1 MDLFGGTL
9 PDEKKSGVK
18 VVKSKPVRV
27 AASRTHGLAI
37 TEVIT
42 PEPTLTKSAFVGRGV
57 PRDEY
62 HDIEEP
68 PPHPGYDEVVANY
81 QTAPRVVLDDFL
93 TIKGI
98 VKKRIF
104 FSPESG
110 YAVYAVD
117 FEGRKSGDVLQVTST
132 VVPTIK
138 EKIIARGKWITYKGK
153 TQFKA
158 ETIQLE
164 VDRTAKGIREWLKGS
179 SAKGIGKATREKLV
193 KLFGD
198 RLPEVIGSV
207 ELMVAGGM
215 KANKAE
221 EIAQTWNM
229 NSDQPLL
236 VSALA
241 GFGLKPKQIQRVIE
255 IYGASAKRMAET
267 NPWEFTE
274 IDGIGFP
281 TADAIASAA
290 KLDMTSNT
298 RLQAGLAWVLHDNL
312 SQNGHCGV
320 PPEFLIQTASRLLS
334 VSQKLVET
342 AMETFVDNTRIIY
355 DPDVD
360 LVYGKILLDA
370 EINIAKRLA
379 RLIRKGNQISQ
390 AEAGAAILFA
400 EKELDVKLD
409 REGGQF
415 EAALMAL
422 CNPVCIITGGPG
434 TGKSTTQGVIVRAL
448 AELGRQVMLGAPTGR
463 AAKRLSETSNQEAR
477 TLHRVLEYD
486 VVTMGFRRDAVYPLV
501 CDVLIVD
508 EFSMVDVRMA
518 SSTLSA
524 VKNGSSLIIV
534 GDFDQLPSV
543 GPGQVLRDMVESGVI
558 PLVRLTRVRRQVAGS
573 GIAIAAQR
581 IKEGLAPEEEEGVSG
596 FRVVEKSDDQVSEE
610 VLNYLRYI
618 LPEEGFD
625 PLRDVQVLASMRR
638 GEAGVESLN
647 QAIKATLNPAF
658 DDQYSVGML
667 GKVFSV
673 HDRVMQT
680 KNDYRR
686 GVNNGEVGTVVVV
699 GYDIPERKKS
709 PFLNVDFG
717 GSMIRYIPEDV
728 EHLSLAYA
736 VTVHKSQGCEFP
748 VVIIVA
754 PTEHSFMLNRNLLY
768 TGITRAKTE
777 CVLIGSKKTIARA
790 AEKEGAIFRHTG
802 LLYRL
807 LKEFE

>member
-1 MDLFGGTL
+1 MDLFGGNL
-9 PDEKKSGVK
+9 PNE
-18 VVKSKPVRV
+18 
-27 AASRTHGLAI
+27 
-37 TEVIT
+37 
-42 PEPTLTKSAFVGRGV
+42 TKSSGKTKPRLAGPEVTPVHEVTAIEVKPTFTGRGM
-57 PRDEY
+57 PRAEVFD
-62 HDIEEP
+62 DFEEP
-68 PPHPGYDEVVANY
+68 PPHPGEE
-81 QTAPRVVLDDFL
+81 PRNVRILPTDDYL
-93 TIKGI
+93 TLTGVIT
-98 VKKRIF
+98 KRIF
-104 FSPESG
+104 YSPESG

-117 FEGRKSGDVLQVTST
+117 FDGRKNGDVLQVTST
-132 VVPTIK
+132 VVPTVK
-138 EKIIARGKWITYKGK
+138 EKIIARGKWSTYKGK

-179 SAKGIGKATREKLV
+179 SAKGIGKSTRDKLV
-193 KLFGD
+193 RIFGD
-198 RLPEVIGSV
+198 RLPDVIGSV
-207 ELMVAGGM
+207 DLMVTGLVADGTSL
-215 KANKAE
+215 KKAE
-221 EIAQTWNM
+221 KIANEVAQAWNM

-255 IYGASAKRMAET
+255 IYGASAKRVAET
-267 NPWEFTE
+267 NPWEFTDIE
-274 IDGIGFP
+274 GIGFP
-281 TADAIASAA
+281 TADAIANAA
-290 KLDMTSNT
+290 KLDMTCDT

-320 PPEFLIQTASRLLS
+320 PPEFLVQNAARLLS
-334 VSQKLVET
+334 VSQKLIET
-342 AMETFVDNTRIIY
+342 AMESFVDDKRIIY
-355 DPDVD
+355 DPEVG
-360 LVYGKILLDA
+360 LVYGSILLEA
-370 EINIAKRLA
+370 EKNVARRIA
-379 RLIRKGNQISQ
+379 RLIRKGNQVSQ

-400 EKELDVKLD
+400 EKELGVKLD

-415 EAALMAL
+415 EAALAAL

-448 AELGRQVMLGAPTGR
+448 AEMGRQVELGAPTGR

-486 VVTMGFRRDAVYPLV
+486 VTTMGFRRDAIRPLG

-524 VKNGSSLIIV
+524 IKNGSSLIIV

-581 IKEGLAPEEEEGVSG
+581 IKDGLAPEEEEGVTG
-596 FRVVEKSDDQVSEE
+596 FRIVEKSDTLVAEE

-658 DDQYSVGML
+658 DDQYSVTML
-667 GKVFSV
+667 GKPFTV

-680 KNDYRR
+680 KNDYKR
-686 GVNNGEVGTVVVV
+686 GVNNGEVGTIVEV

-709 PFLNVDFG
+709 PFLTVDFG
-717 GSMIRYIPEDV
+717 GSVVRYIPEDV
-728 EHLSLAYA
+728 ENLSLAYA
-736 VTVHKSQGCEFP
+736 ATVHKSQGCEFP

-754 PTEHSFMLNRNLLY
+754 PTEHTFMLNRNLLY
-768 TGITRAKTE
+768 TGVTRAKTD
-777 CVLIGSKKTIARA
+777 CVLIGSKRTIARA
-790 AEKEGAIFRHTG
+790 AEKEGSIFRYTG

-807 LKEFE
+807 QKELE